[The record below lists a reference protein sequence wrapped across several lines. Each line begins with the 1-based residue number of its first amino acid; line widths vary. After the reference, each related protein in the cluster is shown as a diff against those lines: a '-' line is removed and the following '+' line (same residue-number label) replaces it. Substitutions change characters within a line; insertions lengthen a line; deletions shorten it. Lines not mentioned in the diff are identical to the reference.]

1 MSLFGKAG
9 EQRCAGTLC
18 SHHCAGHPWVKNV
31 VSEARARVAAG
42 EERGPR
48 AAPQILGLFGTW
60 QAGFLAALTH
70 FPAWFVSG
78 EKRQASEGCW
88 PHSVGRAEVPGAP
101 RRCLIFSTLSP
112 VGLQTWIVCVK
123 PFQHDQTQS
132 PELEQSLA
140 SVRRNWCF
148 T

>member
-1 MSLFGKAG
+1 MCWHPLLPSLRWPPLG
-9 EQRCAGTLC
+9 EECGLISQ
-18 SHHCAGHPWVKNV
+18 
-31 VSEARARVAAG
+31 ARVAAG

-48 AAPQILGLFGTW
+48 AAPQILSLFGTW
-60 QAGFLAALTH
+60 QAGFLAALTR

-78 EKRQASEGCW
+78 EKRQASKGCW
-88 PHSVGRAEVPGAP
+88 PRSVGRAEVPGAP